1 MKLNNEMCLFKV
13 SLNSL
18 YKDLFLITLA
28 KLHGVHVKKKSEE
41 ISSKNADEE
50 VKSRENL
57 KKLRTDLS
65 NLLKKLD
72 LKESD
77 FHNIKMREEDKVK
90 YTAKD
95 SHELINH
102 LLEDINF
109 YTNRF
114 NELDKYIS
122 NTKIELEK
130 INDIIRS
137 YKFLEKINLT
147 RDNLSNLEHL
157 NFEVYTTFT
166 KNISNLKTLF
176 DFKDIPNIIQME
188 DISTDRTA
196 FFIIYPKEYT
206 NLVKERISLI
216 HAEEVPIL
224 RKFLLSSS
232 INFNR
237 IENELELLENYLGKY
252 ENEVERI
259 RTENLIKFASID
271 EVISNLEEYN
281 WAASQFE
288 EVTLDRVNYNFF
300 ALQVYK
306 NEIFQELISTFK
318 ENITIEIYNIEKGG
332 KVVKEKK
339 LVQPSPKPIKKKRKK
354 EKKVKKGKSS
364 KEITEKPVESWDV
377 LKEGTPTMMSHN
389 ALFRPFES
397 LTKMYGTPSYSEIDP
412 TVFLFFTF
420 PLLFGIMFGD
430 IGHGLVLV
438 ISGLIGAIVF
448 RKRGGGIYNFSWI
461 IFWCGCWAMLGGLF
475 YGEFFGREEILGIP
489 LNPIPIRLPF
499 LFGDIGYGFVLVVLG
514 LIGVIVFRISGK
526 GIYYLNWIIFGV
538 GCYVMLGGLF
548 YGEFFGREEILGIPL
563 EPIPIPI
570 GVSIILYNPLNN
582 VITVFFVTLFVGIF
596 HMNLGWLIQMT
607 NYIKSSKKYK
617 AFTESLMKILFLDG
631 TFYLVY
637 RYRFDFS
644 AWLAPPFPP
653 ILFTLIPGILLIILK
668 PLGKV
673 FGVSYIKK
681 LTYRELMSEGSMDTF
696 ETILSVPSN
705 ILSYIRLLAL
715 ALAHISLMLA
725 IQAMISIIP
734 GTGIFIQILVTVGL
748 IFGNIVVILLEGVL
762 VFLNALRLNFY
773 EFFFKFYEGRGI
785 DFVPF
790 ILDNRYSSISFEFE
804 QKKDII
810 SSEIEKEIESEKI
823 RKQIEIVKNYIS
835 NQYR

>member
-1 MKLNNEMCLFKV
+1 MKLNNEMCLFKI
-13 SLNSL
+13 SLNSQ

-41 ISSKNADEE
+41 ISSKNAEEE

-72 LKESD
+72 IKESD
-77 FHNIKMREEDKVK
+77 FHNIKLREEDKVK

-102 LLEDINF
+102 LLEDIDF

-130 INDIIRS
+130 IIDINRS

-147 RDNLSNLEHL
+147 RDNLYNLKDL

-166 KNISNLKTLF
+166 KNINNLRTLF

-196 FFIIYPKEYT
+196 FFIIYPKDHT

-237 IENELELLENYLGKY
+237 IEKELELLENYLSKY
-252 ENEVERI
+252 ENEVERM

-300 ALQVYK
+300 ALRVYK
-306 NEIFQELISTFK
+306 KQIFQELVSTFK
-318 ENITIEIYNIEKGG
+318 DNITIDIYNIEKGG
-332 KVVKEKK
+332 KIIKEKRF
-339 LVQPSPKPIKKKRKK
+339 VQPSPEPIKKKRKK
-354 EKKVKKGKSS
+354 GKKDKKSKKEKLS
-364 KEITEKPVESWDV
+364 KEISEEPVESWDK
-377 LKEGTPTMMSHN
+377 LKEETPTMMSHN
-389 ALFRPFES
+389 AIFRPFET

-412 TVFLFFTF
+412 TIFLFFTF
-420 PLLFGIMFGD
+420 PLLFGVMFGD

-438 ISGLIGAIVF
+438 VSGIIGAIVF
-448 RKRGGGIYNFSWI
+448 RKRSGGIYNFSWI
-461 IFWCGCWAMLGGLF
+461 IFWCGCWAMLGGLL
-475 YGEFFGREEILGIP
+475 YGEFFGQEEILGIP
-489 LNPIPIRLPF
+489 LNPIPIPLPF
-499 LFGDIGYGFVLVVLG
+499 GGS
-514 LIGVIVFRISGK
+514 IV
-526 GIYYLNWIIFGV
+526 
-538 GCYVMLGGLF
+538 
-548 YGEFFGREEILGIPL
+548 
-563 EPIPIPI
+563 
-570 GVSIILYNPLNN
+570 LYNPLNN
-582 VITVFFVTLFVGIF
+582 VITVFFVTIFIGIF
-596 HMNLGWLIQMT
+596 HMNLGWLIQMV

-617 AFTESLMKILFLDG
+617 AFTESLMKILLLDG
-631 TFYLVY
+631 IFYLVF

-644 AWLAPPFPP
+644 TWLAPPFPP
-653 ILFTLIPGILLIILK
+653 ILFALIPGILLIILK

-681 LTYRELMSEGSMDTF
+681 LTYGELISEGTMDTF
-696 ETILSVPSN
+696 ETVISVPSN

-715 ALAHISLMLA
+715 ALAHVSLMLA
-725 IQAMISIIP
+725 IEAMISIIP

-748 IFGNIVVILLEGVL
+748 VFGNIVVILLEGVL

-790 ILDNRYSSISFEFE
+790 ILETRYSSISFEFE